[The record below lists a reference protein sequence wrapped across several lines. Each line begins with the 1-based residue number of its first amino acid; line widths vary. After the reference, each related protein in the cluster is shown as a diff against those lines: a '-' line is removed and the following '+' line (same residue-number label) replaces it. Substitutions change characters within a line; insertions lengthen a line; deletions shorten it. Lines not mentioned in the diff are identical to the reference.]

1 MNNEI
6 YESIKINICFR
17 ALEQYSLTT
26 KAPEPEKIAGSEYC
40 SRSHCYT
47 PTEFAIFGV
56 GTVVM
61 GIMVGVVGISWFKHQ
76 CLPDEYKDM
85 REREKERTELDVE
98 RQPSETDF
106 LSKKVCF

>member
-1 MNNEI
+1 MNI
-6 YESIKINICFR
+6 
-17 ALEQYSLTT
+17 
-26 KAPEPEKIAGSEYC
+26 APEAIAIHKQNLQFLVWG
-40 SRSHCYT
+40 R
-47 PTEFAIFGV
+47 G
-56 GTVVM
+56 VM

-106 LSKKVCF
+106 

>member
-1 MNNEI
+1 MSKEI

-17 ALEQYSLTT
+17 ALEQYGLTT
-26 KAPEPEKIAGSEYC
+26 KSPEPEKIAGNVYC

-61 GIMVGVVGISWFKHQ
+61 GIMVGAFPLVAGGYSGQ
-76 CLPDEYKDM
+76 GQSYL
-85 REREKERTELDVE
+85 
-98 RQPSETDF
+98 
-106 LSKKVCF
+106 